1 MPASHRP
8 PYTQRIQMDA
18 RSSRPPRR
26 KHRTESH
33 DHDPDQRP
41 TCATASGLRAA
52 SMHNHSDGPTGE
64 AEQGGGAQPRT
75 RKSFT
80 MPTQKQRHR
89 SQIGQAVTCRHGSY
103 ALRRGQ
109 RQPRHNHRPQVNS
122 SHAAESHWTNTL
134 TPASHVAKELQRW
147 LEVACDTGPPSDP
160 ACSSWNT
167 RKDIRNSLGTSD
179 KSAPDP
185 DGIPHVARRQS
196 SSTA

>member
-1 MPASHRP
+1 
-8 PYTQRIQMDA
+8 MDA

-167 RKDIRNSLGTSD
+167 RKDIRNALGTSD

-196 SSTA
+196 GSTA